1 MSLLQKIYPF
11 TSLKEFFTF
20 FYLFSESE
28 DDLEFV
34 VDSFNQISNLNIN
47 DVHLLLDKFQ
57 RLFDL
62 KESSFSSYFL
72 SLKSVVSKKM
82 KILLPPVNKCL
93 QCGKN
98 LEISSNSNE
107 ITAFCF
113 DSIKIMKQKSK
124 YCSLCVIDYSF
135 RNYTIGKTA
144 ASYLYPQEVLLSFLA
159 TSKPMLKSSEQLLYD
174 KNCIN
179 PDLSPDNYEEAK
191 LILQSGPQ
199 FDKLISTKKYR
210 LAKLLLDDVY
220 NYKIKECVDNQ
231 SIPLDKAVSLENK
244 TKLLAAKQ
252 TLLQNIE
259 AMEIQESGST
269 DGSSVTPPSS
279 DDSLSGPP
287 PSLYDGSSDGSS
299 GPSSSDNSLSEEPP
313 SSDNSL
319 SGEPPSSDN
328 SLSGPPSS
336 DNSLSGGPPSSDNSI
351 SGPPGV

>member
-1 MSLLQKIYPF
+1 MSLLQTIYPF

-20 FYLFSESE
+20 FYLVSESE

-113 DSIKIMKQKSK
+113 DSVRIMKQKSK

-159 TSKPMLKSSEQLLYD
+159 TSKSTCFEIKLLQYFDEQVTRNGVTFEGFADSY
-174 KNCIN
+174 NRIN
-179 PDLSPDNYEEAK
+179 PEKEEIRSLNRIRLSEAWY
-191 LILQSGPQ
+191 S
-199 FDKLISTKKYR
+199 
-210 LAKLLLDDVY
+210 
-220 NYKIKECVDNQ
+220 YKIKYF
-231 SIPLDKAVSLENK
+231 LY
-244 TKLLAAKQ
+244 
-252 TLLQNIE
+252 QNN
-259 AMEIQESGST
+259 
-269 DGSSVTPPSS
+269 P
-279 DDSLSGPP
+279 
-287 PSLYDGSSDGSS
+287 
-299 GPSSSDNSLSEEPP
+299 N
-313 SSDNSL
+313 
-319 SGEPPSSDN
+319 
-328 SLSGPPSS
+328 
-336 DNSLSGGPPSSDNSI
+336 NSI
-351 SGPPGV
+351 LDFKSNSTEIFLEPFLPIWKNNFTSKWSTKHSQICHVINCDISG